1 MVETKVNYDCAAYV
15 LGVISIVVGIFISIS
30 LAGVVLGIVG
40 LVLARR
46 QKTELSKRAKKLNL
60 IGIIVS
66 ILMYILNIVLLSKVV
81 DGSFPA

>member
-15 LGVISIVVGIFISIS
+15 LGIVSIVVGIFISIS

-46 QKTELSKRAKKLNL
+46 QKTALSIRAKKLNL
-60 IGIIVS
+60 IGVIVS
-66 ILMYILNIVLLSKVV
+66 ILMYILNIILLSKVV

>member
-60 IGIIVS
+60 IGVIVS
-66 ILMYILNIVLLSKVV
+66 ILMYILNIILLSKVV

>member
-15 LGVISIVVGIFISIS
+15 LGIVSIVTGIFLSIS

-66 ILMYILNIVLLSKVV
+66 VAMYILNLVLLSKVV

>member
-1 MVETKVNYDCAAYV
+1 MGETKVNYDCAAYV
-15 LGVISIVVGIFISIS
+15 LGIVSIVTGIFLSIS

-60 IGIIVS
+60 I
-66 ILMYILNIVLLSKVV
+66 
-81 DGSFPA
+81 

>member
-15 LGVISIVVGIFISIS
+15 LGVTSIVVGIFISIS

-60 IGIIVS
+60 IGVIVS
-66 ILMYILNIVLLSKVV
+66 ILMYILNIILLSKVV